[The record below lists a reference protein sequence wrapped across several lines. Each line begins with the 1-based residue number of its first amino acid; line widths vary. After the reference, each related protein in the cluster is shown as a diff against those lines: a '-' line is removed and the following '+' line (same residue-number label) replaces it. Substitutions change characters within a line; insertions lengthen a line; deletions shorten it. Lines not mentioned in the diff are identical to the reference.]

1 MKRREHEKAQHKE
14 NDDKPGADLVANN
27 ARHLRKFIII
37 HHLTPPSVHG
47 HARRD
52 RRASSSTARVAPMAG
67 DKRSRCWFLTAG
79 HEMPLIEK
87 PHLLPLIFLTRTNR
101 WSRQGPCC
109 QIPVTLNVVFPT
121 FSKKNFIAAKT
132 ADIGGKCKKTAG
144 CRRIRPVG
152 PIRPAPLRPCGQ
164 ARVEAFFPG
173 IRKGTVF
180 RTCAI

>member
-1 MKRREHEKAQHKE
+1 MKRREHEKAQQKE

-101 WSRQGPCC
+101 WSRQRPSC
-109 QIPVTLNVVFPT
+109 QISVSLNVVFPT
-121 FSKKNFIAAKT
+121 FSKKIHR
-132 ADIGGKCKKTAG
+132 GKN
-144 CRRIRPVG
+144 RRYRGKVQENGRLP
-152 PIRPAPLRPCGQ
+152 PNPARRTYSPRTSSTMRASPC
-164 ARVEAFFPG
+164 
-173 IRKGTVF
+173 
-180 RTCAI
+180 